1 MEPDSA
7 ILARRLSLSF
17 AIAVIILSSLTIT
30 GHLMGIPQLRGEIL
44 GSPPTQPMTA
54 AVFLTLGSTIILL
67 SKRIR
72 TPALYIATFLL
83 VFYTLTVTG
92 YLQTSI
98 TGYGSNSR
106 FISSILFIIYAIIL
120 ILFSSSRYTAPQVLA
135 FSAGTVAYCV
145 VTGYLGG
152 VGVYSQYFQMAFY
165 TAILHLL
172 TSASFLSL
180 YPEEGIVAPIHRS
193 FTGGHLARLL
203 IPIMI
208 ASITLLGLFTMKISQ
223 RLFPGFGEV
232 FLMGMTASL
241 TIIVVILASD
251 ELNRI
256 DEKRSEYQRDLLEAQ
271 KFFKDVVENLA
282 EAVAVFDHEGSII
295 YRNSAMKKL
304 GIMDLPRPS
313 SSGEP
318 VMIER
323 MKVGDGHYTGWMV
336 PRFSD
341 GKFTGYIVSLTD
353 ITDLIGIQRS
363 LESTVGERDALL
375 AEVHHR
381 VKNNLQIIMSLLNI
395 QAMNASEEA
404 REVLRDA
411 QSRVR
416 AMAILHETIYDSG
429 NFTGVDMGSFITRLI
444 ERLVSAYGVYG
455 IHFQVDADV
464 RVNLETAIP
473 LGLLINEAVTNSI
486 RHAFPSGEG
495 SITVTMESDG
505 LLYLRVE
512 DDGTG
517 MEGVPD
523 GTVGLSLM
531 RALADQLEGELEI
544 ESDHGTAVS
553 LRFRELEYMKRT

>member
-1 MEPDSA
+1 
-7 ILARRLSLSF
+7 
-17 AIAVIILSSLTIT
+17 
-30 GHLMGIPQLRGEIL
+30 
-44 GSPPTQPMTA
+44 
-54 AVFLTLGSTIILL
+54 
-67 SKRIR
+67 
-72 TPALYIATFLL
+72 
-83 VFYTLTVTG
+83 
-92 YLQTSI
+92 
-98 TGYGSNSR
+98 
-106 FISSILFIIYAIIL
+106 
-120 ILFSSSRYTAPQVLA
+120 
-135 FSAGTVAYCV
+135 
-145 VTGYLGG
+145 
-152 VGVYSQYFQMAFY
+152 MAFY

-256 DEKRSEYQRDLLEAQ
+256 DEKRSKYQRGLLEAQ
-271 KFFKDVVENLA
+271 KFFRDVVENLA
-282 EAVAVFDHEGSII
+282 EAVAVFDQKGSII

-313 SSGEP
+313 SGGEP

-353 ITDLIGIQRS
+353 ITDLMGIQRS

-395 QAMNASEEA
+395 QAMNASEDA

-505 LLYLRVE
+505 LFYLRVE

-544 ESDHGTAVS
+544 ESDQGTAVS